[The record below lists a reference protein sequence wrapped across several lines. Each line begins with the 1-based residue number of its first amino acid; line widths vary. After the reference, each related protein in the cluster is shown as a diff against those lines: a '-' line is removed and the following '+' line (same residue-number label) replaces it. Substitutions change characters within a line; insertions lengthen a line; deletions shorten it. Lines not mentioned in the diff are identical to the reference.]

1 MQQILTQYTSPSRLH
16 IHGFEEHGST
26 TTPFQMLSVN
36 HASRY
41 HLAMDVAKL
50 EKRDDLVE
58 KYQKILDDNA
68 KYAREHGVDQV
79 KL

>member
-1 MQQILTQYTSPSRLH
+1 MLYLA
-16 IHGFEEHGST
+16 GYMCFEEHGST

-41 HLAMDVAKL
+41 HLAMDIAKL

-58 KYQKILDDNA
+58 KYQKVIDDNA
-68 KYAREHGVDQV
+68 NYAHEYGVDQV
-79 KL
+79 VD